1 MRKILAGLGA
11 LIALIVIG
19 LLVAPMFIPASAYKD
34 RLEREASAMLGRAV
48 TIGDVP
54 KAALFPNPAF
64 TVNTLIIANAE
75 GMTDAQFVS
84 VGSADIGVKLFPL
97 FSGNVEIDR
106 FVLTEPEIYL
116 ERRAD
121 GEVNWALGA
130 DDTAAGQ
137 AEAEAGTSEGGDGP
151 LKDIR
156 LGDVRII
163 DGVIVYRDRA
173 SDQTFEARDADIEIE
188 LASLDETLSADGTMT
203 FQGRP
208 ATLDATITTPRS
220 LMNNAATVIG
230 LDFSVEDN
238 VVDADINLA
247 GGALSYDGQ
256 LDIDAPSLK
265 SLLATLGMGIDVDQG
280 FDRLKLS
287 GDMAG
292 TDERLSFTGADITFD
307 QITGNGDLA
316 FAWGG
321 AKPTVTGDIALSQMD
336 LTPYLPPETE
346 AQKAN
351 REDKNAGFPAWPTT
365 PIDFSALNAVN
376 ADITATT
383 EGITL
388 PTMKFGRSQLGL
400 RINNGVLNA
409 NLNEVNLYD
418 GGGSASVMV
427 NAAGNTP
434 RVESVL
440 DLKGLNAQSFAE
452 DVLGLNRLTGI
463 GGVQANL
470 STGGNNVAAMINALN
485 GQGTIALDE
494 GAMEG
499 IDLGKIIQTAS
510 TLISGLSAEDGQF
523 SFNPQVLVTA
533 VSEARGQSSETQ
545 FNQLQSPFSISSGVV
560 SSQNILLRG
569 PLYMISGDGTVN
581 LPTQTID
588 MAFIPT
594 VFQSLEDETGR
605 QLNLPLMIGGT
616 FNEPTVGF
624 NTQVLLQEVASGRI
638 KNLLNKNGVDVGN
651 GESVQDALQ
660 NRARSELEKAL
671 GLTRPGT
678 APAEGEEGIAEDGTD
693 EEANLAPEEEDEEEE
708 KSVEDQLKERALDAI
723 FGGRKKTD
731 QTEDE

>member
-11 LIALIVIG
+11 LIVLIVIG

-34 RLEREASAMLGRAV
+34 RLEREASNMLGREV
-48 TIGDVP
+48 TIGEVP

-64 TVNTLIIANAE
+64 TVDNLTIANAE
-75 GMTDAQFVS
+75 GMTDEYFVS

-130 DDTAAGQ
+130 EDEATPAEEETTSDD
-137 AEAEAGTSEGGDGP
+137 EGP

-173 SDQTFEARDADIEIE
+173 SDQTFEARDANIEIE
-188 LASLDETLSADGTMT
+188 LASLDEALSADGTMT

-247 GGALSYDGQ
+247 GGELSYDGQ

-280 FDRLKLS
+280 FDRLKVS
-287 GDMAG
+287 GDVAG
-292 TDERLSFTGADITFD
+292 TDERLSFSNADITFD
-307 QITGNGDLA
+307 QITGNGDLD

-351 REDKNAGFPAWPTT
+351 REDKDAGFPAWPTT

-440 DLKGLNAQSFAE
+440 DLKGLNAQSFAR
-452 DVLGLNRLTGI
+452 DVMGLNRLTGI

-470 STGGNNVAAMINALN
+470 STGGNNVAAMISALN
-485 GQGTIALDE
+485 GQGTIALDK

-510 TLISGLSAEDGQF
+510 TLISGLSAENGQF

-533 VSEARGQSSETQ
+533 VSEARGPSSETQ
-545 FNQLQSPFSISSGVV
+545 FNELQSPFSISNGVV
-560 SSQNILLRG
+560 SSQNIMLRG

-588 MAFIPT
+588 MAFVPT
-594 VFQSLEDETGR
+594 VFQSLQDETGR

-638 KNLLNKNGVDVGN
+638 KNLLNKNGVAVGE

-671 GLTRPGT
+671 GITRPG
-678 APAEGEEGIAEDGTD
+678 AAQPATDAEECTAEDPADCVTD
-693 EEANLAPEEEDEEEE
+693 EEANLAPEEEE